1 MAVTTKCNVS
11 SRDTDAKP
19 EIVCKTW
26 YETYCNTTLVKEDAD
41 GNNQARPHTWCDK
54 VPKEICAPDY
64 CQMIPGTY
72 EVIWEILR
80 CKIKIITFSGNQD
93 CQEVTIQ
100 STQVAPKEI
109 CDLQPTSDCH
119 METNM
124 VPFLVSVQNCAD
136 VPKEFCHMRMGEP
149 KRGSMNNFKMLVLCS

>member
-1 MAVTTKCNVS
+1 M
-11 SRDTDAKP
+11 
-19 EIVCKTW
+19 
-26 YETYCNTTLVKEDAD
+26 VKEDAD

-64 CQMIPGTY
+64 CQMIPGAY
-72 EVIWEILR
+72 EAISEIFC

-100 STQVAPKEI
+100 STQVAPKEM

-149 KRGSMNNFKMLVLCS
+149 KRGRYKLQNTYQRLFTFFNFILANFKAYQKFFFYKNSTTQN

>member
-1 MAVTTKCNVS
+1 M
-11 SRDTDAKP
+11 
-19 EIVCKTW
+19 
-26 YETYCNTTLVKEDAD
+26 VKDDAD

-64 CQMIPGTY
+64 CQMIPGAY
-72 EVIWEILR
+72 EAISEIFC
-80 CKIKIITFSGNQD
+80 CKIQIITFSGNQD

-100 STQVAPKEI
+100 STQVAPKEM

-149 KRGSMNNFKMLVLCS
+149 KRGSTNNFKMYLCFLLFKFSSLYKI